1 MLNDINTA
9 VPIERII
16 LDESIDENEEM
27 TDEQLK
33 ARDII
38 LRTGLIPEPY
48 NLLIINGSMQEGWN
62 LFDEAV
68 TLAIL
73 DTIDLTEQIQALGRI
88 RKDIDLVVKKTKD
101 KKLLFKNIIIPEKYL
116 NEYLNAE
123 DKENLSIE
131 LNILNDKGKLR
142 KWTSI
147 RKIITNLGYEIE
159 DKIITIDNKRARVSM
174 IKIPSN

>member
-1 MLNDINTA
+1 
-9 VPIERII
+9 
-16 LDESIDENEEM
+16 
-27 TDEQLK
+27 
-33 ARDII
+33 
-38 LRTGLIPEPY
+38 
-48 NLLIINGSMQEGWN
+48 MQEGWN

-101 KKLLFKNIIIPEKYL
+101 KELLFKNIVLPEKYL

-131 LNILNDKGKLR
+131 LNILNDKGKLI

-147 RKIITNLGYEIE
+147 KKIITNLGYEIE
-159 DKIITIDNKRARVSM
+159 DKIITIDDKRARVSM
-174 IKIPSN
+174 IKIPSS